1 MKFLGFF
8 ILGLIAY
15 GLNLLIKYILNKN
28 GIKMTYMNT
37 FLIEYIEFFKLI
49 KKSSDNKYLYILIF
63 FLSILFY
70 ILSILYLFWIFR

>member
-1 MKFLGFF
+1 MEFIGFF

-37 FLIEYIEFFKLI
+37 FLIEYIEFFKFI
-49 KKSSDNKYLYILIF
+49 KKSSGNKYLYTLIF
-63 FLSILFY
+63 FLSILFF
-70 ILSILYLFWIFR
+70 ILSILYLFWMFR